1 MDMYPWFS
9 EEAPMK
15 LQMIILDARFIC
27 KKKKGENNDFNIKG
41 LINIQN
47 AMEEE
52 KLIHFQ
58 TNLQFLVSHLFL

>member
-41 LINIQN
+41 LINTQN
-47 AMEEE
+47 AMERG
-52 KLIHFQ
+52 KVTYTFRQIYSF
-58 TNLQFLVSHLFL
+58 

>member
-1 MDMYPWFS
+1 
-9 EEAPMK
+9 MK

-47 AMEEE
+47 AMERGKVNTLSDKFTVFSIASFPVE
-52 KLIHFQ
+52 KE
-58 TNLQFLVSHLFL
+58 NNNW